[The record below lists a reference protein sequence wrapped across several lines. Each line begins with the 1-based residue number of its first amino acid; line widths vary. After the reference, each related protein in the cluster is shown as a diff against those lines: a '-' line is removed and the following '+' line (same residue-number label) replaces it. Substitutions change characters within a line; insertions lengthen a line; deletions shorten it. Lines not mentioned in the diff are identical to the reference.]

1 LAPVACVIIGYQA
14 GRFGVQRLCV
24 ATVREDGLRYVAQL
38 TRGFTA
44 SQAVDLEKTGGA
56 DAARAAGD
64 ARVRFGLAGS
74 NRSFI
79 AACTLRVG
87 RATAGSAMPFSRDC
101 WNKRDVIVPK

>member
-44 SQAVDLEKTGGA
+44 SQAVDLEKQLAPTQ
-56 DAARAAGD
+56 RAAGD

-87 RATAGSAMPFSRDC
+87 RATAGSAMPFSGDC